1 MNNSTDIY
9 IVHCIYEE
17 LLIWYLFLFLLLQV
31 ASESRFFP
39 FLDLTFCLA
48 FYRISHIEEKKK
60 NGMSPR
66 SA

>member
-39 FLDLTFCLA
+39 FLRFNILFS
-48 FYRISHIEEKKK
+48 FYKYPI
-60 NGMSPR
+60 
-66 SA
+66 